1 MSNREYFLT
10 YCVRQDL
17 SAIYRYV
24 MAELGSQFD
33 EKPVWERDEILER
46 WLEQP
51 LNMSKWNEAKSRSS
65 QQ

>member
-33 EKPVWERDEILER
+33 EKPVWERAEILER
-46 WLEQP
+46 WLDQP
-51 LNMSKWNEAKSRSS
+51 LNTLKWNEARSRSS
-65 QQ
+65 Q

>member
-33 EKPVWERDEILER
+33 EKPVWERAEILER
-46 WLEQP
+46 WLDQP
-51 LNMSKWNEAKSRSS
+51 LNTSKWNEAKSRSS
-65 QQ
+65 Q